1 MSSDFAEPRFVYL
14 SFQEGEVLLNL
25 NQIVFVR
32 DISDEQITL
41 ELSNGRSITIHGA
54 EPVTRIV
61 LLLAKYAT
69 IPEGTALAQFFV
81 EREKMH

>member
-1 MSSDFAEPRFVYL
+1 MDSESASQLFIYL

-41 ELSNGRSITIHGA
+41 DLSNGREVTIHGESA
-54 EPVTRIV
+54 VTRVIG
-61 LLLAKYAT
+61 LLAKYSA
-69 IPEGTALAQFFV
+69 IPEGTPLAQFFLD
-81 EREKMH
+81 REKMH